1 MKFFRWMLSN
11 LILIIIVLSLVY
23 VYVYW
28 DDLAGDD
35 TPAGKI
41 IASLSEEY
49 TEVRDFVAA
58 IKAKN
63 SDSTAPSS
71 EAAADESTDVT
82 LASTEQLTTAD
93 SETPVSAVQT
103 DNYYDAP
110 APAPAQR
117 AGNYYNAPAQAP
129 VQPSANYYNSPGTA
143 PAKPTGNYYNAPTP
157 APVQPTGN
165 YYNAPAQAPV
175 QPSANYYNSPGT
187 APAKPTGNYY
197 NAPTPAPVQPTG
209 NYYNAPAQAP
219 AQPSGNDYNAQG
231 AAPVQPSGKYYND
244 PATTPAQSASEST
257 AELVDEPALN
267 TDEQAAATQ
276 LTPDTAATEERFVS
290 PEIERAL
297 NRVSIDGK
305 ISGGSSEPDL
315 PASSTPAMPQPQL
328 DQTAASEP
336 PSATNQASDTVTGI
350 DAQTRALWLDAR
362 RAFLKRDYETC
373 ERNYENLIAANKD
386 NMDAYGELGNVYFN
400 QGKREKAAAAYYEAA
415 AIMIKKGEVRRA
427 ASLSGLLHHLDP
439 SKAQQLKSLLDS
451 AMQPSS

>member
-11 LILIIIVLSLVY
+11 LILIIIVLSLIY

-28 DDLAGDD
+28 DDLAGED

-63 SDSTAPSS
+63 SGGETPST
-71 EAAADESTDVT
+71 EVVADEATDLTLATTEQSATAGSET
-82 LASTEQLTTAD
+82 LAS
-93 SETPVSAVQT
+93 AVQA
-103 DNYYDAP
+103 DNYYK

-117 AGNYYNAPAQAP
+117 AGNYYKAPSPAPVQSSDNYYNAPAPAP
-129 VQPSANYYNSPGTA
+129 VQPSANYYNA
-143 PAKPTGNYYNAPTP
+143 PAPVQPSGNYYNAPARRAGNYNNAPSPAPVQPSGNYYNAPT
-157 APVQPTGN
+157 
-165 YYNAPAQAPV
+165 
-175 QPSANYYNSPGT
+175 T
-187 APAKPTGNYY
+187 APAPT
-197 NAPTPAPVQPTG
+197 
-209 NYYNAPAQAP
+209 
-219 AQPSGNDYNAQG
+219 
-231 AAPVQPSGKYYND
+231 
-244 PATTPAQSASEST
+244 ASESS
-257 AELVDEPALN
+257 AEMVDEPALT
-267 TDEQAAATQ
+267 TDTQAAATESS
-276 LTPDTAATEERFVS
+276 PDEAAMEERFVS

-297 NRVSIDGK
+297 NRVSLDGK
-305 ISGGSSEPDL
+305 ISGGTAEPDL
-315 PASSTPAMPQPQL
+315 PSGSTPAIAQPQP
-328 DQTAASEP
+328 DQAATSEQ
-336 PSATNQASDTVTGI
+336 PSATNQAGNTVTGVSGI

-415 AIMIKKGEVRRA
+415 AIMIKQGQIRRA
-427 ASLSGLLHHLDP
+427 ASLSGLLHHLDQA
-439 SKAQQLKSLLDS
+439 KAQQLKSLIDS

>member
-41 IASLSEEY
+41 IASLSKEY
-49 TEVRDFVAA
+49 SEVRDFVAA

-71 EAAADESTDVT
+71 EAAADESTDVA
-82 LASTEQLTTAD
+82 LASTEQSTTAD
-93 SETPVSAVQT
+93 SEAPVSAVQT

-110 APAPAQR
+110 APAQR
-117 AGNYYNAPAQAP
+117 AGNYYNAPTPAPVQPSGNYYNAPAQAP
-129 VQPSANYYNSPGTA
+129 VQPSANYYNSPSTA
-143 PAKPTGNYYNAPTP
+143 PVKPTGNYYNAPTP
-157 APVQPTGN
+157 APVQP
-165 YYNAPAQAPV
+165 
-175 QPSANYYNSPGT
+175 S
-187 APAKPTGNYY
+187 
-197 NAPTPAPVQPTG
+197 G

-219 AQPSGNDYNAQG
+219 AQPSGNGYNAQG

-244 PATTPAQSASEST
+244 PATTPAQTASEST

-297 NRVSIDGK
+297 NRVSLDGK

-336 PSATNQASDTVTGI
+336 PSTTNQASDTVTGVSGI

-373 ERNYENLIAANKD
+373 ERNYENLIAATKD

-415 AIMIKKGEVRRA
+415 AIMINKGEVRRA